1 MSYFELVELIEE
13 LKDKPRNDNDF
24 NTINQNSLN
33 FSGNILL
40 RFIDKITIFI
50 INRLDKACHKL
61 VESFSNFRPTEEIN
75 LELIEFNK
83 EIEYLKKYANL
94 NVFPNEVKNNI
105 TNIIDIKRKDLFD
118 HLLEFSNA
126 ISNDELTNIINSY
139 K

>member
-33 FSGNILL
+33 FNGNILL

-50 INRLDKACHKL
+50 INRLDKDCRKL

-126 ISNDELTNIINSY
+126 ISNDELKNIINSY